1 MIRQARAKGRPPK
14 TESLAFQLLALA
26 AHARRLSQEGI
37 RDRMN
42 TALAPDSVSQPTIG
56 KWIREALPSLAT
68 PTAALHR
75 PDDLG
80 LRVTYLLF
88 KRTPALA
95 LKLIEL
101 LRREPLVSRVEQLR
115 GEMNVFAEVI
125 TRDSRDVDDF
135 VERYEPESLYEVV
148 VRSDRLPDVLEHLAR
163 TTHPE

>member
-1 MIRQARAKGRPPK
+1 MTGQARGKGRPAK
-14 TESLAFQLLALA
+14 SESLAFQLLALA

-42 TALAPDSVSQPTIG
+42 TALAPDSISQPTVG

-68 PTAALHR
+68 PTAAIHR

-88 KRTPALA
+88 KRKPALA
-95 LKLIEL
+95 LKLIGL

-125 TRDSRDVDDF
+125 TSDSRGVDDL
-135 VERYEPESLYEVV
+135 VERYEPDSLCEVV
-148 VRSDRLPDVLEHLAR
+148 DRSDRLPDVLEHLAR
-163 TTHPE
+163 TTPAE